1 MKTRLMLLLLVALAP
16 NVLNAAE
23 FRAGAAVGDITP
35 TKWPVYLVGS
45 FSERP
50 AEKAWDPLSA
60 RALVLDDGRT
70 RLAIVIVDSC
80 LIPRVLFDEVKRR
93 ASKAT
98 GIRSDHMLMAATHTH
113 SAPASLDRLF
123 AKASEE
129 YLKVLKRGIVDA
141 VKQANANLEPA
152 KLGWGH
158 VDVPEHVHNRR
169 WFMKSGGIVPNPFG
183 ETTDRVRMNPPR
195 GRGLLDRPAGP
206 IDPQVSFI
214 SVQAKGGRPIALL
227 ANYSLHYVG
236 GVPAGGVSADYF
248 GEFARQIQKRIAP
261 EEDDSQPPFVGIL
274 SNGTSGDINNINFTN
289 PQPRKKPFEQIRYV
303 ADSVADEVF
312 EVYKKTKHRDSI
324 TLAMAERELTLDIRK
339 PTAEQLKRA
348 KQFLAEPDESKLPR
362 RAKAYAEFA
371 VRLAEMPPTEDIILQ
386 AIRIGDVGITSVPC
400 EVFAE
405 IGLDIK
411 EQSPLKPTFTIEL
424 ANGWN
429 RYLPT
434 PRQHRLGGY
443 ETWLGTNMLEIQ
455 ASEKIVHVVLDLL
468 RDVSHYE
475 PKRQRDSNE

>member
-1 MKTRLMLLLLVALAP
+1 MKTRRMILFLLFLTPSLLG
-16 NVLNAAE
+16 AAE

-35 TKWPVYLVGS
+35 TKWPVFLVGS
-45 FSERP
+45 FSERG
-50 AEKAWDPLSA
+50 AEKAWDPLNAS
-60 RALVLDDGRT
+60 ALVLNDGKT

-80 LIPRVLFDEVKRR
+80 LVPRTLFDEVKQQ
-93 ASKAT
+93 ASEVT
-98 GIRSDHMLMAATHTH
+98 DIRPDHMLMAATHTH

-123 AKASEE
+123 AKASDE
-129 YLKVLKRGIVDA
+129 YLKVLKRGIIEA
-141 VKQANANLEPA
+141 IKQANENLEPA
-152 KLGWGH
+152 EVGWGQ

-169 WFMKSGGIVPNPFG
+169 WHMKPGGIVPNPFG
-183 ETTDRVRMNPPR
+183 ETTDQVRMNPPR

-206 IDPQVSFI
+206 TDPQVSFV
-214 SVQAKGGRPIALL
+214 SVRAKGGRPIALL

-248 GEFARQIQKRIAP
+248 GEFARQIKKRIAP
-261 EEDDSQPPFVGIL
+261 EEDDSRPPFVGIM
-274 SNGTSGDINNINFTN
+274 SNGTSGDINNINFRN

-303 ADSVADEVF
+303 ASSVADEILQ
-312 EVYKKTKHRDSI
+312 VYKKTKHRESI
-324 TLAMAERELTLDIRK
+324 TLAMAERELTLDVRK
-339 PTAEQLKRA
+339 PTAEQLTRA
-348 KQFLAEPDESKLPR
+348 KRFLAEPDESKLPR

-371 VRLAEMPPTEDIILQ
+371 VRLADMPPTEDIILQ
-386 AIRIGDVGITSVPC
+386 AIRIGDVGISSIPC

-411 EQSPLKPTFTIEL
+411 ERSPLKTTFTIEL

-455 ASEKIVHVVLDLL
+455 ASEKIERVVLDLL
-468 RDVSHYE
+468 RDVSRDE
-475 PKRQRDSNE
+475 PNRRD